1 MPRLLVALLA
11 VAALLAA
18 ASAFAQGLSREE
30 ALQALKR
37 PDTAARRLAAQSLG
51 AAGRMADVP
60 ALLGLL
66 RDRDDEARTLAEQ
79 SIWAIWGRSGDARVD
94 QLYEEGVKQMQS
106 GLAVEAIATF
116 SRIVELK
123 PEFAEGWNKRATV
136 YYMAGDYKKSLA
148 DCHEVLKRNANH
160 FGALSGYG
168 LELSHRRHGPQD
180 HVFRQHAVQTRGL
193 FQRRRVPYQD
203 RHVGARPNLHC
214 QLFRLHDRARLE
226 APV

>member
-123 PEFAEGWNKRATV
+123 PEFAEGWNKRATA

-168 LELSHRRHGPQD
+168 LIYIQLEDYELALEYFRRALAINPNLEGISNSIQ
-180 HVFRQHAVQTRGL
+180 GL
-193 FQRRRVPYQD
+193 ERLIDERRRK
-203 RHVGARPNLHC
+203 LI
-214 QLFRLHDRARLE
+214 
-226 APV
+226 